1 MFKNV
6 FGSGFLV
13 RTAHVILTWVITLIL
28 FLHDTD
34 LRKKE
39 ESGDLFQPVLF
50 VLLVLV
56 SVLLY
61 FAVSLMDPG
70 FVLSEDSDAKFSF
83 NEEQHGMIIPSAKS
97 LRQRRCIHCM
107 VQQPMRAKHCQTCQ
121 HCVRRYDHHCP
132 WIENCVGERNH
143 RWFVLYLAVQLLV
156 LVWGLHMAWQVRVHL
171 RPRLG
176 AVAASTVALTRTPS
190 TGARSATSGVS
201 SASGAPLSGSKRTS
215 PRAVTLS
222 SPTHGEDPASP
233 RSGDLYELYK
243 HLQEGNFT
251 VI

>member
-28 FLHDTD
+28 FLHDTE
-34 LRKKE
+34 LRKQE
-39 ESGDLFQPVLF
+39 ETGQLIQPVLF

-70 FVLSEDSDAKFSF
+70 FILSDDSDLQFTLGVT
-83 NEEQHGMIIPSAKS
+83 EEQQDMIPPTTKS
-97 LRQRRCIHCM
+97 LRQRRCGHCLLQ
-107 VQQPMRAKHCQTCQ
+107 QQPMRSKHCQTCQ

-156 LVWGLHMAWQVRVHL
+156 LLWGLHIAWFQFCAHL
-171 RPRLG
+171 A
-176 AVAASTVALTRTPS
+176 AVAAHQWDAAGRGRAGGSALADCAAPARLPPLPGFTQHHHLGVHVTP
-190 TGARSATSGVS
+190 
-201 SASGAPLSGSKRTS
+201 PHLLPK
-215 PRAVTLS
+215 TL
-222 SPTHGEDPASP
+222 
-233 RSGDLYELYK
+233 RC
-243 HLQEGNFT
+243 
-251 VI
+251 